1 MVITDYSVSSQS
13 AGSEMKPLT
22 YGPGGD
28 NLLLGRSYR
37 TPHGAVVDE
46 YGTMVE

>member
-1 MVITDYSVSSQS
+1 
-13 AGSEMKPLT
+13 MKPLT
-22 YGPGGD
+22 SDRGGD
-28 NLLLGRSYR
+28 NALLVQGCR